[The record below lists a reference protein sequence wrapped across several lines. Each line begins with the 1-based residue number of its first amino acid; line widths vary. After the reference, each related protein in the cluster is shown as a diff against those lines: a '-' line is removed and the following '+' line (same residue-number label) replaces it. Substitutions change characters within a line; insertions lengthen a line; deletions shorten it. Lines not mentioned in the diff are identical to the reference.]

1 MKKIIFS
8 FVALLALAGSGCAV
22 KNPERVVTPLTLPDR
37 TASDK
42 VQAERA
48 GQLRAVMRDFPTRGV
63 WLYIGAYD
71 KVLSRETVLD
81 YIQDFHFN
89 HIYCV
94 ITSESEVDEDLEA
107 LLQAAARRNL
117 KVDIVMD
124 IFSFFPRKSG
134 NRILRF
140 LRKKTPAVPDMIER
154 LVKLHKEN
162 PAYRNLAGITV
173 VCNIHRFN
181 RDNIDH
187 PADGLFLWSE
197 HTFGPGLDND
207 MMMKAVL
214 RGIHELPPLP
224 DDMKLTLAVPDFFN
238 EYVKEEKLT
247 CGSISDFAS
256 TRVPQPDIIIISH
269 GNKATDAV
277 KRISDELADPRI
289 RPESVSVLLAIANHT
304 SVGNDM
310 MRRRNWQDMINFSGY
325 LTKQCG
331 KQRNFGGIVIGPFAL
346 VKILQL
352 EP

>member
-1 MKKIIFS
+1 M
-8 FVALLALAGSGCAV
+8 
-22 KNPERVVTPLTLPDR
+22 KNPEKVVTPLTLPIR
-37 TASDK
+37 TAPDK
-42 VQAERA
+42 VQEART
-48 GQLRAVMRDFPTRGV
+48 GQLRDLMRDFPTRGV

-71 KVLSRETVLD
+71 KVLSLETVLD
-81 YIQDFHFN
+81 YIEDFHFN

-107 LLQAAARRNL
+107 LLLAAARRNL

-140 LRKKTPAVPDMIER
+140 LRKKTPSIPEMIER
-154 LVKLHKEN
+154 LVQLHKEN

-187 PADGLFLWSE
+187 PADSFFIWSE

-207 MMMKAVL
+207 MMMKIVL
-214 RGIHELPPLP
+214 KGIHELPALP

-238 EYVKEEKLT
+238 EYVKEGKLS
-247 CGSISDFAS
+247 CGSVSDFAA
-256 TRVPQPDIIIISH
+256 TRVPQPDIIVISH
-269 GNKATDAV
+269 GNKATEAA
-277 KRISDELADPRI
+277 KRLSDELADPRI
-289 RPESVSVLLAIANHT
+289 RPGSVSVLLAIANHT
-304 SVGNDM
+304 SVGNDQ
-310 MRRRNWQDMINFSGY
+310 MRRRNWKDFINFSGY
-325 LTKQCG
+325 LKKQCDG
-331 KQRNFGGIVIGPFAL
+331 QRNFGGMIIGPFVL
-346 VKILQL
+346 VKSLQL